1 MLAIQNFIFTHEN
14 WAELLAA
21 EPYNLKI
28 KWKDNLVMFNYDQI
42 KSEHNDITNEA
53 RGLILDMEDNFKI
66 VRKGF
71 TRFYNYGESAAAQID
86 WNNIEVQE
94 KVDGT
99 LIMFYYYNGWH
110 TSTRST
116 FDAVDAEVGASGL
129 TFYDLVL
136 NIIADDDKRYFIN
149 FNENYTYV
157 FELVAPEN
165 RIVVKYNKPA
175 LYHLATINNLTGE
188 EINIETGNWQRPS
201 TYFGLTSLTDIVNYV
216 NQFNGEDFEG
226 VVVVDRNKNRIKIK
240 NVNWLELHR
249 LHNNGVFTAEDAL
262 IAYKTGESAEIIS
275 YFPERKELIDRVG
288 NVYERIV
295 AYAAT
300 LDKQNFSNKGITKKD
315 FALGVANY
323 FSGAY
328 KPLMFKAW
336 DNKAEEWIK
345 AMKSEDFVNK
355 FYNE

>member
-14 WAELLAA
+14 WEELLAA
-21 EPYNLKI
+21 APYSLKI
-28 KWKDNLVMFNYDQI
+28 KYKDNLVMFNYNQI
-42 KSEHNDITNEA
+42 ESEPCDIVNEA
-53 RGLILDMEDNFKI
+53 RGLILDMEDNFRI

-116 FDAVDAEVGASGL
+116 FDAKDAEVGITGL

-165 RIVVKYNKPA
+165 RIVVRYDKPA
-175 LYHLATINNLTGE
+175 LYHLATIDNRSGE
-188 EINIETGNWQRPS
+188 EIAIETKLWQRPS
-201 TYFGLTSLTDIVNYV
+201 TYSSLTSLANIVNYV

-226 VVVVDRNKNRIKIK
+226 VVVVDKNKNRVKIK
-240 NVNWLELHR
+240 NINWLELHR

-262 IAYKTGESAEIIS
+262 VAYKTGESAEIIS
-275 YFPERKELIDRVG
+275 YFPERAELINKVG
-288 NVYERIV
+288 EIYEMMV
-295 AYAAT
+295 AHAAA
-300 LDKQNFSNKGITKKD
+300 LDKQNFSATGITKKD
-315 FALGVANY
+315 FALKIVNG
-323 FSGAY
+323 FEGAF

-336 DNKAEEWIK
+336 DGAAEQWIRG
-345 AMKSEDFVNK
+345 MKEKDFVRN
-355 FYNE
+355 FYD